1 MLRRYAIA
9 NALFAFTRRLR
20 PANQAL
26 RAVRGVEEIFAAS
39 LQSRR
44 GAGGVVEATSARRR
58 RGSATGDAPQL
69 YRTRLTA
76 SAQMLRRYAVAKAL
90 FAFTRRLRSANQ
102 ALRAVRGVDLRLSE
116 ERVSATR
123 PAMRRNV

>member
-1 MLRRYAIA
+1 MLRSYAIA

-44 GAGGVVEATSARRR
+44 GAGGVVEATSARRS
-58 RGSATGDAPQL
+58 RGNATGNAPRIH
-69 YRTRLTA
+69 RTKPLGA
-76 SAQMLRRYAVAKAL
+76 GINAP
-90 FAFTRRLRSANQ
+90 
-102 ALRAVRGVDLRLSE
+102 ALRCR
-116 ERVSATR
+116 
-123 PAMRRNV
+123 